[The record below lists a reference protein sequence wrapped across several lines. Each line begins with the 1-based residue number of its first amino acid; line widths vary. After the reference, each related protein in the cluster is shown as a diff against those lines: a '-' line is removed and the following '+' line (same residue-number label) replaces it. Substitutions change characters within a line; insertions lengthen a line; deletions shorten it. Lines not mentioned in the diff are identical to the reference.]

1 MNLLKTITQLNEY
14 VDLKNSDASDAGKN
28 DVSDKAAS
36 SGDISFSLMRNTIN
50 TDGTVSGSEVS
61 NYLERAAELND
72 EVDTVPFGL
81 ETDDDKIVKVYVNAE
96 QADAFEDALKQ
107 LLGVEDDIE
116 EAINRLATEFDI
128 IDVVWPK
135 DEDGDVDPEAP
146 VDPDADLSITDSG
159 LTDDDDDLEVIADLD
174 SVAPETDAPEAD
186 VGEPEGDSTE
196 DDGADPE
203 DSDAEEDTD
212 PDAVDADDDSDEE
225 TDENDTPK
233 KKKKTDK
240 EPKQE
245 STMSIGSKFL
255 QRVLAEAEDTDG
267 IHDGFDIP
275 LDAQARILASKLK
288 RTYEKKLVAL
298 FFMAGVPGRYMNT
311 SDVEDS
317 ISAAADMLRKQVS
330 TRRALDTFYSGL
342 AIAKGFN
349 IPVDTAV
356 QEAQARGSF
365 TQRLF
370 EAVLVALGLPEEF
383 VTTAG
388 PAVIGTGLFR
398 TAELIEQDSTLE
410 HTLRQLAVR
419 LGVKANDAVEEER
432 KTRTIKLWKK
442 RKDGVIGMKE
452 LSNTMF
458 SSEDDFQ
465 AALDHFYSEG
475 YFDTRKE
482 AEEAGSVTEALD
494 VGQDPYVNAA
504 VSLMVALGVPENLL
518 AARKQVLVSE
528 LNKRKMKLKNK
539 PRVMQFIEKLS
550 NELAQVNGQP
560 AQDEEE

>member
-28 DVSDKAAS
+28 DVADKAAS

-135 DEDGDVDPEAP
+135 DDSDTVDPEAP

-159 LTDDDDDLEVIADLD
+159 LTDDEDDDLEVIADLD
-174 SVAPETDAPEAD
+174 AASPETDTATSEVTDIEGDTTEDAEVDPEA
-186 VGEPEGDSTE
+186 T
-196 DDGADPE
+196 DD
-203 DSDAEEDTD
+203 EEDND
-212 PDAVDADDDSDEE
+212 PDAVDTDDDSDEE
-225 TDENDTPK
+225 TEDGKP

-482 AEEAGSVTEALD
+482 AEEAGSVKEALD

-504 VSLMVALGVPENLL
+504 VSLMVALGVPENIL
-518 AARKQVLVSE
+518 ATRKQVLVSE